1 MPPLRRHQLAFV
13 TADGWKHVLARTW
26 SEPVQAGLAHWA
38 AQGLPVVVTR
48 QLPTRANP
56 SGRIALGVCLPE
68 TWGRQRVAL
77 QLKPNQL
84 SMFTEFPS
92 LTASLG
98 ALSAVQR
105 KAMRHLATSLAAN
118 HLQAQVYGSVGWQTV
133 TGLPYLHDHSD
144 IDLWLAVKDAHTA
157 DTAVGLLQQV
167 EGLKRRVDGELVFP
181 DGSAV
186 AWREWDAWRRGRC
199 KRLLVKHLLGQELRE
214 DMVDTERQRPWETA
228 T

>member
-13 TADGWKHVLARTW
+13 TADGWKDVLARKW
-26 SEPVQAGLAHWA
+26 GEPVKAGLAHWA

-48 QLPTRANP
+48 QLPTGANT

-77 QLKPNQL
+77 QLTPRQL
-84 SMFTEFPS
+84 SMFTEFPP

-98 ALSAVQR
+98 ALSALER
-105 KAMRHLATSLAAN
+105 KAMRHLAASLAAN
-118 HLQAQVYGSVGWQTV
+118 HLQARVYGSVGWQTV

-144 IDLWLAVKDAHTA
+144 IDLWLAVRDAQAA

-167 EGLKRRVDGELVFP
+167 AFLKRRVDGELVFP
-181 DGSAV
+181 DGTAV
-186 AWREWDAWRRGRC
+186 AWREWAAWRQGRC
-199 KRLLVKHLLGQELRE
+199 KRLLVKHLHGQALRE
-214 DMVDTERQRPWETA
+214 DVVGDERHLQWETA